1 MKKYFLVLALFLV
14 ASNNLWAQSDVD
26 GLWDFSMVSPMG
38 TVNAKVTIFT
48 DGSSLSGEF
57 DLGEGRKWPIQNGS
71 VNGNMITF
79 SVTRDGAAMTYMMSA
94 TIEGDAAKGTATAMG
109 STADW
114 SMTRAN

>member
-1 MKKYFLVLALFLV
+1 MKKHILAMALFLI
-14 ASNNLWAQSDVD
+14 ASTHLWAQSEVD

-109 STADW
+109 STSDW